1 MALETTQGATGNA
14 QVDGLLS
21 GYKWTGVISYSFP
34 DSASDYPSYPN
45 STALQYF
52 SAISALQR
60 QAAINAFNQV
70 GSYTNAQFVN
80 NGTNIAD
87 MRIGQTSDPS
97 VGTAY
102 AYYPVASVGGVGG
115 DVWFGVGY
123 DYRNAL
129 PGNYAYLT
137 MLHEIGHGL
146 GLKHSQEV
154 GGPARVAVP
163 ADRDSLEFTVMSYRS
178 FPGGPLTGY
187 TNGPVDFPTTYMMND
202 IAALQAMYGANF
214 STQSGDTVYAWSPT
228 TGGLTLNGV
237 LQGTPAGNRV
247 FMTVWDGGGKDTY
260 DFSAYATALKVNL
273 NPGSSSLLSS
283 AQTASLGYGRFAQG
297 NVYNAYQYANDPR
310 SLIENAIGGSG
321 ADSLLGNAA
330 ANLLE
335 GRAGADTLSGGA
347 GVDTLAGGTGDDLY
361 IVDSP
366 DDLLVEAAGGGTDT
380 VNVDIRVASGTYT
393 LGAEIE
399 NGILVNTLAFT
410 LNGNSL
416 ANLLTGN
423 AANNVL
429 NGGDGNDT
437 LVGASGLDT
446 LAGGAGD
453 DVYVVDTGADR
464 IIELAGGGNDLVQVA
479 VNLSGGTWTLGDNL
493 ENAEILTNLAYN
505 LTGNALNNRLT
516 GNAAIN
522 RLDGGA
528 GADTLVGGGG
538 NDIYT
543 LDSLSDL
550 VIEATGGGTDLVQ
563 VAIATVGGTYTLA
576 AEVEEARITSTV
588 AYNLA
593 GNALANRLTG
603 NEAANRLEGGAGTDT
618 LTGAGGA
625 DTLAGG
631 TGDDLYV
638 IDSAADVILESTG
651 EGTDTAN
658 IAISAAGAGWTLPS
672 FLENAQVTSTLAF
685 SLTGNSLNNVLT
697 GNAAANTLSGGGGA
711 DTLVGGA
718 GDDLYLV
725 DSASDLVVEADGMGV
740 DQVRVDFGT
749 AGGSYTLAA
758 NVDHANAVGAG
769 AMNLNGNSLANRLT
783 GTNAADTLSGNA
795 GADSLVGGAGNDFY
809 LVDSLSDQVAE
820 SAGGGTD
827 TVQLSVATVGGSYTL
842 AAEVESVLLVSTV
855 AFNLTGNGLANSLT
869 GNAAANRL
877 DGGVGADT
885 LAGGAGN
892 DVYVVD
898 SASDRVVEATGG
910 GWDRV
915 EVAIATAGGTYSLTG
930 DVESA
935 ALTSSVAFNLTG
947 NTLANTL
954 TGNAAANRL
963 DGGGGADTLAG
974 GAGDDTYVVDSIGD
988 TLVELAGGGVD
999 LALVGINAAGGSW
1012 TLQDQVENAQ
1022 LLGALAFAL
1031 NGNAL
1036 ANVLTGNSGANTLS
1050 GGAGAD
1056 TLAGGLGDDVYIL
1069 DSLSDSVIEATGA
1082 GTDHVRVAI
1091 AAAGG
1096 TYVLAANVE
1105 KAILDNAVAFNLTG
1119 NALANVLTGNALANR
1134 IEGGDGGDTLSGGA
1148 GADTLAGGAG
1158 DDVYILDDTLDQ
1170 VVETAGAGVDTVQF
1184 LLATPGS
1191 TFTLGAEVE
1200 NGVLVS
1206 AGLVNLA
1213 GNSAANVLTGGGGA
1227 NLLSGGGGADTL
1239 SGGLGNDTLSGGT
1252 GADRLMGGAGYD
1264 VFRFDGLPDAG
1275 ADLITDFAAGVDKLL
1290 LSLAAFTGI
1299 AGSAAGT
1306 LGANLFWSGA
1316 GVTSAHDADDRL
1328 VYDTTTGTLYY
1339 DPDGLGGAA
1348 AIALATFGT
1357 VKPILTAGDF
1367 ILAA

>member
-1 MALETTQGATGNA
+1 M
-14 QVDGLLS
+14 
-21 GYKWTGVISYSFP
+21 
-34 DSASDYPSYPN
+34 
-45 STALQYF
+45 
-52 SAISALQR
+52 
-60 QAAINAFNQV
+60 
-70 GSYTNAQFVN
+70 
-80 NGTNIAD
+80 
-87 MRIGQTSDPS
+87 
-97 VGTAY
+97 
-102 AYYPVASVGGVGG
+102 
-115 DVWFGVGY
+115 
-123 DYRNAL
+123 
-129 PGNYAYLT
+129 
-137 MLHEIGHGL
+137 
-146 GLKHSQEV
+146 
-154 GGPARVAVP
+154 
-163 ADRDSLEFTVMSYRS
+163 
-178 FPGGPLTGY
+178 
-187 TNGPVDFPTTYMMND
+187 
-202 IAALQAMYGANF
+202 
-214 STQSGDTVYAWSPT
+214 
-228 TGGLTLNGV
+228 
-237 LQGTPAGNRV
+237 
-247 FMTVWDGGGKDTY
+247 
-260 DFSAYATALKVNL
+260 
-273 NPGSSSLLSS
+273 
-283 AQTASLGYGRFAQG
+283 
-297 NVYNAYQYANDPR
+297 
-310 SLIENAIGGSG
+310 
-321 ADSLLGNAA
+321 
-330 ANLLE
+330 
-335 GRAGADTLSGGA
+335 
-347 GVDTLAGGTGDDLY
+347 
-361 IVDSP
+361 
-366 DDLLVEAAGGGTDT
+366 
-380 VNVDIRVASGTYT
+380 
-393 LGAEIE
+393 
-399 NGILVNTLAFT
+399 
-410 LNGNSL
+410 
-416 ANLLTGN
+416 
-423 AANNVL
+423 
-429 NGGDGNDT
+429 
-437 LVGASGLDT
+437 
-446 LAGGAGD
+446 
-453 DVYVVDTGADR
+453 
-464 IIELAGGGNDLVQVA
+464 
-479 VNLSGGTWTLGDNL
+479 
-493 ENAEILTNLAYN
+493 
-505 LTGNALNNRLT
+505 
-516 GNAAIN
+516 
-522 RLDGGA
+522 
-528 GADTLVGGGG
+528 
-538 NDIYT
+538 
-543 LDSLSDL
+543 
-550 VIEATGGGTDLVQ
+550 
-563 VAIATVGGTYTLA
+563 
-576 AEVEEARITSTV
+576 
-588 AYNLA
+588 
-593 GNALANRLTG
+593 
-603 NEAANRLEGGAGTDT
+603 
-618 LTGAGGA
+618 
-625 DTLAGG
+625 
-631 TGDDLYV
+631 
-638 IDSAADVILESTG
+638 
-651 EGTDTAN
+651 
-658 IAISAAGAGWTLPS
+658 
-672 FLENAQVTSTLAF
+672 
-685 SLTGNSLNNVLT
+685 
-697 GNAAANTLSGGGGA
+697 
-711 DTLVGGA
+711 
-718 GDDLYLV
+718 
-725 DSASDLVVEADGMGV
+725 
-740 DQVRVDFGT
+740 
-749 AGGSYTLAA
+749 
-758 NVDHANAVGAG
+758 
-769 AMNLNGNSLANRLT
+769 
-783 GTNAADTLSGNA
+783 
-795 GADSLVGGAGNDFY
+795 
-809 LVDSLSDQVAE
+809 
-820 SAGGGTD
+820 
-827 TVQLSVATVGGSYTL
+827 
-842 AAEVESVLLVSTV
+842 
-855 AFNLTGNGLANSLT
+855 
-869 GNAAANRL
+869 
-877 DGGVGADT
+877 
-885 LAGGAGN
+885 
-892 DVYVVD
+892 
-898 SASDRVVEATGG
+898 VEATGG

-1069 DSLSDSVIEATGA
+1069 DSLSDSVIEAAGA

-1096 TYVLAANVE
+1096 TYVLVANVE

-1213 GNSAANVLTGGGGA
+1213 GNSAANVLTGGVGA

-1299 AGSAAGT
+1299 AGSPAGT

>member
-1 MALETTQGATGNA
+1 M
-14 QVDGLLS
+14 
-21 GYKWTGVISYSFP
+21 
-34 DSASDYPSYPN
+34 
-45 STALQYF
+45 
-52 SAISALQR
+52 
-60 QAAINAFNQV
+60 
-70 GSYTNAQFVN
+70 
-80 NGTNIAD
+80 
-87 MRIGQTSDPS
+87 
-97 VGTAY
+97 
-102 AYYPVASVGGVGG
+102 
-115 DVWFGVGY
+115 
-123 DYRNAL
+123 
-129 PGNYAYLT
+129 
-137 MLHEIGHGL
+137 
-146 GLKHSQEV
+146 
-154 GGPARVAVP
+154 
-163 ADRDSLEFTVMSYRS
+163 
-178 FPGGPLTGY
+178 
-187 TNGPVDFPTTYMMND
+187 
-202 IAALQAMYGANF
+202 
-214 STQSGDTVYAWSPT
+214 
-228 TGGLTLNGV
+228 
-237 LQGTPAGNRV
+237 
-247 FMTVWDGGGKDTY
+247 
-260 DFSAYATALKVNL
+260 
-273 NPGSSSLLSS
+273 
-283 AQTASLGYGRFAQG
+283 
-297 NVYNAYQYANDPR
+297 
-310 SLIENAIGGSG
+310 
-321 ADSLLGNAA
+321 
-330 ANLLE
+330 
-335 GRAGADTLSGGA
+335 
-347 GVDTLAGGTGDDLY
+347 
-361 IVDSP
+361 
-366 DDLLVEAAGGGTDT
+366 
-380 VNVDIRVASGTYT
+380 
-393 LGAEIE
+393 
-399 NGILVNTLAFT
+399 
-410 LNGNSL
+410 
-416 ANLLTGN
+416 
-423 AANNVL
+423 
-429 NGGDGNDT
+429 
-437 LVGASGLDT
+437 
-446 LAGGAGD
+446 
-453 DVYVVDTGADR
+453 
-464 IIELAGGGNDLVQVA
+464 
-479 VNLSGGTWTLGDNL
+479 
-493 ENAEILTNLAYN
+493 
-505 LTGNALNNRLT
+505 
-516 GNAAIN
+516 
-522 RLDGGA
+522 
-528 GADTLVGGGG
+528 
-538 NDIYT
+538 
-543 LDSLSDL
+543 
-550 VIEATGGGTDLVQ
+550 
-563 VAIATVGGTYTLA
+563 
-576 AEVEEARITSTV
+576 
-588 AYNLA
+588 
-593 GNALANRLTG
+593 
-603 NEAANRLEGGAGTDT
+603 
-618 LTGAGGA
+618 
-625 DTLAGG
+625 
-631 TGDDLYV
+631 
-638 IDSAADVILESTG
+638 
-651 EGTDTAN
+651 
-658 IAISAAGAGWTLPS
+658 
-672 FLENAQVTSTLAF
+672 
-685 SLTGNSLNNVLT
+685 
-697 GNAAANTLSGGGGA
+697 
-711 DTLVGGA
+711 
-718 GDDLYLV
+718 
-725 DSASDLVVEADGMGV
+725 
-740 DQVRVDFGT
+740 
-749 AGGSYTLAA
+749 
-758 NVDHANAVGAG
+758 
-769 AMNLNGNSLANRLT
+769 
-783 GTNAADTLSGNA
+783 
-795 GADSLVGGAGNDFY
+795 
-809 LVDSLSDQVAE
+809 AE